1 MQGSAPRQPIKTLDL
16 KLMCGL
22 AGFLTSSSQRREDA
36 MRHAIAAMTATLV
49 HRGPD
54 ASGLYVD
61 ADAGIALGHRRLS
74 ILDLSAEGAQP
85 MHSASGRFVIS
96 YNGEIYNHT
105 ELRSQLPEQVFRG
118 HSDTEVLLAA
128 IEAWGLDQALSRSN
142 GMFAFALWDRQERNL
157 HLVRDR
163 LGKKPLYYGWCGDTL
178 LFGSEL
184 SALRAYRGF
193 NPEIDRN
200 ALATFL
206 RHDYVPAPLCIFKD
220 CYKLRAGTVLT
231 LNPRDVAA
239 GSSHDP
245 LSAQRK
251 YWDARVQMRTALANP
266 LTGDAPSMVEELDRL
281 LRDAVRL
288 RMRSDVP
295 LGAFLSGGTD
305 SSSVVALMQ
314 AQSMRR
320 VQTFTIGFEEDH
332 LDETDDAQA
341 VAQILGTEHTQ
352 LYVSGEDALA
362 VVPKLPQIFSE
373 PFADSSQ
380 IPFYLLAALAR
391 RHVTVALSG
400 DGGDELF
407 YGYSRYQRA
416 LSVFRWRRWLPRLV
430 GTALARIVDTAGEQ
444 EVTNDKRIRA
454 ADELRATSL
463 SQVYLNRVSR
473 WRRPASVVL
482 GASQRWNAFSTIPS
496 LGSNDPQ
503 ELMYLDTL
511 TYLPEDIL
519 TKVDRAT
526 MAVSLEARAP
536 LLDYQ
541 LVEYAWRVPFEFK
554 YREGHQKWLLKQL
567 LRRYLPAAL
576 IERPK
581 KGFGAP
587 IGSWLRGPLRGWAE
601 AALDPQRLRREG
613 YFDASIVGALWQSYL
628 QGRTRLHK
636 RLWSTLMFQAWLE
649 AGTGVASKTAE
660 KSAIV

>member
-1 MQGSAPRQPIKTLDL
+1 
-16 KLMCGL
+16 MCGL
-22 AGFLTSSSQRREDA
+22 AGFLTSTAARRDDA
-36 MRHAIAAMTATLV
+36 MKHQVAAMTATLV

-54 ASGLYVD
+54 ASGLWID
-61 ADAGIALGHRRLS
+61 AEAGIALGHRRLS

-85 MHSASGRFVIS
+85 MRSASGRFVIS

-105 ELRSQLPEQVFRG
+105 ELRSELPEHAFRG
-118 HSDTEVLLAA
+118 RSDTEVLLAA
-128 IEAWGLDQALSRSN
+128 IEAWGLNRALLRSN
-142 GMFAFALWDRQERNL
+142 GMFAFALWDRQERQL

-163 LGKKPLYYGWCGDTL
+163 LGKKPLYYGWCDGTL

-184 SALRAYRGF
+184 SALRAYPGF
-193 NPEIDRN
+193 DAEIDRN
-200 ALATFL
+200 ALATYL
-206 RHDYVPAPLCIFKD
+206 RHDYVPAPLCIFKG

-231 LNPRDVAA
+231 LNSREVAD
-239 GSSHDP
+239 GGNHDP
-245 LSAQRK
+245 LRAQRK
-251 YWDARVQMRTALANP
+251 YWDARVQMRAALANP
-266 LTGDAPSMVEELDRL
+266 LTGDAASLLDELDRL

-295 LGAFLSGGTD
+295 LGAFLSGGID
-305 SSSVVALMQ
+305 SSNVVALMQ
-314 AQSMRR
+314 AQSLRR
-320 VQTFTIGFEEDH
+320 VQTFTIGFDADH
-332 LDETDDAQA
+332 HDEAEDAQA
-341 VAQILGTEHTQ
+341 VAQALGTDHTQ

-407 YGYSRYQRA
+407 YGYWRYERA
-416 LSVFRWRRWLPRLV
+416 LDVYRWRRWLPRVV
-430 GTALARIVDTAGEQ
+430 GSALADVVDTSGEQ
-444 EVTNDKRIRA
+444 EVTSDRRIRA
-454 ADELRATSL
+454 ADELRAASL
-463 SQVYLNRVSR
+463 AQVYLNRVSR

-482 GASQRWNAFSTIPS
+482 GAARHCNAFRTLED
-496 LGSNDPQ
+496 LGSGGGE

-536 LLDYQ
+536 LLDYRIA
-541 LVEYAWRVPFEFK
+541 EFAWRVPFEFK
-554 YREGHQKWLLKQL
+554 YRDKQQKWFLKQL
-567 LRRYLPAAL
+567 LYRYLPAAL

-587 IGSWLRGPLRGWAE
+587 IGSWLRGPLRDWAA

-613 YFDASIVGALWQSYL
+613 YFNPTIIGALWHSYL
-628 QGRTRLHK
+628 QGKTKLHK
-636 RLWSTLMFQAWLE
+636 RLWSVLMFQSWLE
-649 AGTGVASKTAE
+649 SGGGAGQVVAAQRLEATHEVAG
-660 KSAIV
+660 